1 MATIFNIY
9 AKISLQILVVV
20 FVITSLYV
28 MTDPRQNKFKMVL
41 NGCLIFICLIAFE
54 IMIWME
60 YKLGILI
67 FLIVIYTVNML
78 VVMFSIASK
87 AEEESGKAKSKQQV
101 DKVSIHIMLTLVE
114 LLFQAPDFLFS
125 LSDMLQFIQLCG
137 ISFQGNFTTGFLYV
151 PNAILKFVQNNTAV
165 LAITTVVI
173 YLVIL
178 QVFIDPVVMQLIDK
192 KMFKSFNENGVIN
205 KQHAIQKVVFFV
217 LTQFFNLMSMS
228 LTQYLTEFSPENNV
242 GASIAFFFFSGC
254 IYSLVGARTW
264 YLLLEAAFVF
274 YSIMLKPFKKYQIEK
289 KVHQVKPSLNND
301 IQQPIV
307 TKFNP
312 HFNAA
317 EEMDKQNKINDL
329 KIQDQKELTRNK
341 KKRKQLMY
349 LLSPFMFIVAI
360 YLTIM
365 QPFMYLIVS
374 FIKQFLFPYPFFSN
388 ILGFHSPD
396 YFSRL
401 EFSFETRT
409 GKLKFIYNTVIH
421 SLIYLSII
429 FFVISTKNTYI
440 IVIGVLFFP
449 IVFYPLIHGLTNKY
463 LEFLFENIF
472 TTAQVKQLRAFRL
485 EPRKFMHDH
494 QNNFII
500 TQLNVRYGMLPYIGS
515 VLGFLA
521 QYLNNPPISID
532 GEFVLNVAY
541 FTNFFHLIAF
551 VSFAYCYATQP
562 VSAWIIMFII
572 YLIFAIFDAWE
583 DAKGFYTDT
592 DRIQIGDWCVKSI
605 NNKKQNSKVTDKQNV
620 KKENKQDNEYN
631 SKMLQINKQP
641 LKTVE
646 QPLKSPIIPNT
657 NEIIGSPEKIFQNPS
672 QIKRQKSKKI
682 IQINSA
688 QNKQNQNIIKQ
699 KLKGPTISDVGKI
712 VDKQEKIFKQV
723 KYVNKNKK

>member
-41 NGCLIFICLIAFE
+41 NGCLIFVCLIAFE
-54 IMIWME
+54 LMIWME

-67 FLIVIYTVNML
+67 FLIVTYTANML

-87 AEEESGKAKSKQQV
+87 AEEQSGKAKSKQQV
-101 DKVSIHIMLTLVE
+101 DKVSIHVLLTIVE

-151 PNAILKFVQNNTAV
+151 PNAILTFVQNNTAV

-192 KMFKSFNENGVIN
+192 KMFKSFTENGVIN

-274 YSIMLKPFKKYQIEK
+274 YSIMLKPFKKYKIEK
-289 KVHQVKPSLNND
+289 KVNQVKPDLNKQNQND
-301 IQQPIV
+301 MI
-307 TKFNP
+307 TKFQKG
-312 HFNAA
+312 FSA
-317 EEMDKQNKINDL
+317 EYEIDIRKQELQKTKNQQNKQNNQKKIKL
-329 KIQDQKELTRNK
+329 
-341 KKRKQLMY
+341 Y
-349 LLSPFMFIVAI
+349 SLSPFMFIVAI

-401 EFSFETRT
+401 EFSFETKT

-421 SLIYLSII
+421 SLIYLSIV
-429 FFVISTKNTYI
+429 FFVVSTKNTYI

-521 QYLNNPPISID
+521 QYMNNPPISID

-541 FTNFFHLIAF
+541 FTNFFHLVAF
-551 VSFAYCYATQP
+551 ISFAYCYATQP
-562 VSAWIIMFII
+562 MTAWLIMFII

-583 DAKGFYTDT
+583 DAKGFYNDNQ
-592 DRIQIGDWCVKSI
+592 RMKLGDWCVKSI
-605 NNKKQNSKVTDKQNV
+605 KNNNSKVSDKQHTKN
-620 KKENKQDNEYN
+620 ENKQENKDNEYN

-641 LKTVE
+641 QKVI
-646 QPLKSPIIPNT
+646 KNT
-657 NEIIGSPEKIFQNPS
+657 NIQSYYQMILY
-672 QIKRQKSKKI
+672 QIQLFLCR
-682 IQINSA
+682 
-688 QNKQNQNIIKQ
+688 
-699 KLKGPTISDVGKI
+699 V
-712 VDKQEKIFKQV
+712 
-723 KYVNKNKK
+723 

>member
-28 MTDPRQNKFKMVL
+28 MMDPRQNKFKMVL
-41 NGCLIFICLIAFE
+41 NGCLIFVCLIAFE
-54 IMIWME
+54 LMIWME

-67 FLIVIYTVNML
+67 FLIVTYTVNML

-101 DKVSIHIMLTLVE
+101 DKVSIHVLLTIVE

-151 PNAILKFVQNNTAV
+151 PNAILTFVQNKTAV

-192 KMFKSFNENGVIN
+192 KMFKSVDTTRVIN

-274 YSIMLKPFKKYQIEK
+274 YSIMLKPFKKYKIEK
-289 KVHQVKPSLNND
+289 KVNQVKPDLNKQNQND
-301 IQQPIV
+301 MI
-307 TKFNP
+307 TKFQKG
-312 HFNAA
+312 FSA
-317 EEMDKQNKINDL
+317 EYEIDIRKQELQKTKNQQNKQNNQKKIKL
-329 KIQDQKELTRNK
+329 
-341 KKRKQLMY
+341 Y
-349 LLSPFMFIVAI
+349 FLSPFMLIVAI

-401 EFSFETRT
+401 EFSFETKT
-409 GKLKFIYNTVIH
+409 GKLKFLYNTAIH
-421 SLIYLSII
+421 SLIYLSIV
-429 FFVISTKNTYI
+429 FFVVSTKNKYV

-541 FTNFFHLIAF
+541 FTNFFHLVAF
-551 VSFAYCYATQP
+551 ISFAYCYATKP
-562 VSAWIIMFII
+562 ITAWLIMFII

-583 DAKGFYTDT
+583 DAKGFYNDNQ
-592 DRIQIGDWCVKSI
+592 RMKLGDWCVKSI
-605 NNKKQNSKVTDKQNV
+605 NNNNSKVSDKQHI
-620 KKENKQDNEYN
+620 KKENAQENKDNEYN

-641 LKTVE
+641 QKVI
-646 QPLKSPIIPNT
+646 KST
-657 NEIIGSPEKIFQNPS
+657 K
-672 QIKRQKSKKI
+672 QKNLLLPRSNSVKI
-682 IQINSA
+682 ISQS
-688 QNKQNQNIIKQ
+688 NQQDNIFNR
-699 KLKGPTISDVGKI
+699 I
-712 VDKQEKIFKQV
+712 VK
-723 KYVNKNKK
+723 